1 MNERD
6 AMTAELGAENR
17 PARKLAESAHRER
30 ERQTDL
36 LLNSVPALIS
46 YIDREK
52 RFRLN
57 NKAYERVFGRSLGE
71 ISGRRVE
78 EVLGAA
84 TYRVTEPWID
94 AALAGQKS
102 RFENVVRD
110 ANGQERSLEI
120 SYVPDLD
127 EAGSVK
133 GLFVLAIDIT
143 ERKRAETA
151 LREAHDTL
159 EHRVDERTTDLHQA
173 NVTLRSEVAAR
184 QEAEAALSES
194 NERFKDY
201 AELASDWFWET
212 DENLRFT
219 YFSEEFAPGSDVR
232 LYDLLGKTRE
242 DAIAPDQEPEFW
254 KPHLETLA
262 ARRPFHGFTYRF
274 GQPEADGRAVYVRIS
289 GKPMFDPDRAFVGYR
304 GTGSNVTA
312 EVESLEALRAATG
325 EAERANVTKSEFL
338 ANMSHELRTPL
349 NAVVGFSE
357 IMKNESFGP
366 VGNVKYREYAHD
378 INDAGQ
384 HLLELINDILD
395 LSKIESGNAELQEE
409 AIVVP
414 DLVGSVRTLVAG
426 RAERDRVELEFVIAG
441 DLPTLRADAR
451 KVKQILVNLLS
462 NAIKFT
468 EPGGRVRF
476 ECRRHLDGGHVF
488 EIADT
493 GIGIA
498 AEDIPKAMAPF
509 RQIEGAH
516 ARKHQGTGL
525 GLPLAKS
532 LVELHDG
539 WLDLQSQVGVGTT
552 VTVRFPAAREI
563 ALQPVARKLV
573 G

>member
-17 PARKLAESAHRER
+17 PARKLAEAAHRER

-36 LLNSVPALIS
+36 LMNSVPALIS

-151 LREAHDTL
+151 LQEAHDTL
-159 EHRVDERTTDLHQA
+159 EQRVDERTTDLHQA
-173 NVTLRSEVAAR
+173 NVKLRSEVAAR
-184 QEAEAALSES
+184 QEAEAALRES

-201 AELASDWFWET
+201 AELASDWFWEM
-212 DENLRFT
+212 DADLRFE
-219 YFSEEFAPGSDVR
+219 YVSEEFVPGSDMR
-232 LYDLLGKTRE
+232 LYDALGKTRAE
-242 DAIAPDQEPEFW
+242 LIAPGEEPEHW
-254 KPHLETLA
+254 ESHLEMLA
-262 ARRPFHGFTYRF
+262 ARRPFHGFTYHY
-274 GQPEADGRAVYVRIS
+274 GKPKADGRPVYLRIN
-289 GKPMFDPDRAFVGYR
+289 GKPVFDADGIFMGYR

-312 EVESLEALRAATG
+312 EVESLEALRAATD

-378 INDAGQ
+378 INDAGL

-414 DLVGSVRTLVAG
+414 ELVGSVRTLVAG
-426 RAERDRVELEFVIAG
+426 RAERDRIELEFDIAG
-441 DLPTLRADAR
+441 DL
-451 KVKQILVNLLS
+451 I
-462 NAIKFT
+462 
-468 EPGGRVRF
+468 
-476 ECRRHLDGGHVF
+476 CRS
-488 EIADT
+488 T
-493 GIGIA
+493 
-498 AEDIPKAMAPF
+498 
-509 RQIEGAH
+509 Q
-516 ARKHQGTGL
+516 
-525 GLPLAKS
+525 
-532 LVELHDG
+532 
-539 WLDLQSQVGVGTT
+539 
-552 VTVRFPAAREI
+552 
-563 ALQPVARKLV
+563 
-573 G
+573 